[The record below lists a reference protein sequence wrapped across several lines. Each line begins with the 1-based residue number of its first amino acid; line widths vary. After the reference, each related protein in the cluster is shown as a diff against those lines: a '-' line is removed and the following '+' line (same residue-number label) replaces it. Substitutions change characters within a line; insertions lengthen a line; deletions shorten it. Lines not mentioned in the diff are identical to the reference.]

1 MTRLNQLIRAL
12 ESGSKAFATFAPA
25 EIEAALWVSSA
36 RYDGVIYE
44 MEHRPWDAVRLRDTL
59 QYMVD
64 APRAIVTGLPSPAV
78 TPIVRIPANGG
89 EMNQWLAKQA
99 LDMGA
104 FGVVWPHISTAE
116 QAYNAVSA
124 CRYPRPRSATAYQ
137 PAGLRGDSP
146 ATAARIWG
154 IGTDEYYRKADVW
167 PLAPEGEILV
177 VLMIEDTLAIDNL
190 DEILSKVPGIGAV
203 MIGEGDLSQELGFP
217 RQYEH
222 PEVVRAMAEI
232 VRICKAHGVPVAHP
246 HVGQKNLAS
255 VIDAGYDI
263 LVAGPVRSFAAL
275 EKGRELTRHTG

>member
-1 MTRLNQLIRAL
+1 MTRLNQLIL
-12 ESGSKAFATFAPA
+12 TMESGRKAFATFAPA
-25 EIEAALWVSSA
+25 EPEAALWVSAA

-59 QYMVD
+59 QYMVN
-64 APRAIVTGLPSPAV
+64 APRAIATGLPSPAV

-104 FGVVWPHISTAE
+104 FGIVWPHVSTAE

-124 CRYPRPRSATAYQ
+124 CRYPRLKSVPGYE

-146 ATAARIWG
+146 GTAARIWG
-154 IGTDEYYRKADVW
+154 VGTDEYYRKADVW

-190 DEILSKVPGIGAV
+190 DEILLRVPGIGAV
-203 MIGEGDLSQELGFP
+203 MIGEGDLSQELGYP

-222 PEVVRAMAEI
+222 PDVVRAMTEI
-232 VRICKAHGVPVAHP
+232 VRICKAHAVAVGHP
-246 HVGQKNLAS
+246 HVGSKNLSA
-255 VIDAGYDI
+255 VMEAGYDI
-263 LVAGPVRSFAAL
+263 LVAGAVRSFGTL
-275 EKGRELTRHTG
+275 EKGLEMSNRL

>member
-1 MTRLNQLIRAL
+1 MTRLNQLIRTL

-25 EIEAALWVSSA
+25 EPEAALWVSAA

-59 QYMVD
+59 QYMVN
-64 APRAIVTGLPSPAV
+64 APRAIATGLPSPAV

-104 FGVVWPHISTAE
+104 FGIVWPHVSTAE

-124 CRYPRPRSATAYQ
+124 CRYPRLKSVPGYE

-146 ATAARIWG
+146 GTAARIWG
-154 IGTDEYYRKADVW
+154 VGTDEYYRKADVW

-190 DEILSKVPGIGAV
+190 DEILSRVPGIGAV
-203 MIGEGDLSQELGFP
+203 MIGEGDLSQELGYP

-222 PEVVRAMAEI
+222 PDVVRAMTEI
-232 VRICKAHGVPVAHP
+232 VRICKAHAVPVGHP
-246 HVGQKNLAS
+246 HVGSKNLSA
-255 VIDAGYDI
+255 VLEAGYDI
-263 LVAGPVRSFAAL
+263 LAAGAVRSFGTL
-275 EKGRELTRHTG
+275 ERGLEMSNRL